1 MIKENIEE
9 LEETMRLPE
18 LEEIEELK
26 KIPSQFPVEPKVQ
39 YNDKPKRVDGTE
51 TANELIEV
59 KKRLVSKIVGYKTEL
74 EQLHKIQDPEFKRQK
89 KEELTKKMILVKSQL
104 DEYKNIEEELIK
116 KI

>member
-1 MIKENIEE
+1 MTYKQTVEE
-9 LEETMRLPE
+9 MDTTSAKLTC
-18 LEEIEELK
+18 K
-26 KIPSQFPVEPKVQ
+26 
-39 YNDKPKRVDGTE
+39 
-51 TANELIEV
+51 
-59 KKRLVSKIVGYKTEL
+59 EL